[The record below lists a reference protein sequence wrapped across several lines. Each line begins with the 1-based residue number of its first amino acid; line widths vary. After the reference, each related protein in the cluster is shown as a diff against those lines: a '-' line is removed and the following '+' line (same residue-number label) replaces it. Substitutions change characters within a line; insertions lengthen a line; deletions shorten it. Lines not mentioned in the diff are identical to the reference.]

1 MSQDGATFDFHLC
14 LGVCGAYEGGEG
26 LTAPGRGDMLYMPM
40 GENKPIR
47 VQGAFL
53 TDEEVERI
61 VDFVKNQQEVEYDE
75 AMMPSE
81 NTTAA
86 GGSEP
91 EDELFYEVIQL

>member
-1 MSQDGATFDFHLC
+1 
-14 LGVCGAYEGGEG
+14 
-26 LTAPGRGDMLYMPM
+26 MLYMPM

-81 NTTAA
+81 IQH
-86 GGSEP
+86 
-91 EDELFYEVIQL
+91 LLVEVNQKTNYSTKLSNY

>member
-1 MSQDGATFDFHLC
+1 M
-14 LGVCGAYEGGEG
+14 Y
-26 LTAPGRGDMLYMPM
+26 
-40 GENKPIR
+40 K
-47 VQGAFL
+47 GAFL

-81 NTTAA
+81 NTSSA

-91 EDELFYEVIQL
+91 EDELFYEVIELLKNKKRLGTSYFTKTIPYRIQPCSAYD